1 MAVNAVRVVGLD
13 KLILEFDLAA
23 AQTIAG
29 VEAVV
34 GRGCG
39 NIKRDWQ
46 AAWSGFK
53 HLNRIKY
60 SISYDVFTTPGHIQ
74 GEVGPDINKTRFQ
87 GPLGGVAEFGT
98 PTSAPH
104 PGGAPAL
111 DAEAP
116 RFEAA
121 MVALTV
127 KLLP

>member
-1 MAVNAVRVVGLD
+1 MAAAGMRVVGLD
-13 KLILEFDLAA
+13 KLIIEFDLAA
-23 AQTIAG
+23 AQTIPG

-34 GRGCG
+34 GMGC
-39 NIKRDWQ
+39 NHIKTDWRD
-46 AAWSGFK
+46 AWKGFK
-53 HLNRIKY
+53 HLGFLPYTIG
-60 SISYDVFTTPGHIQ
+60 YDVFTLPGVIR
-74 GEVGPDINKTRFQ
+74 GEVGPDLNKKQ

-111 DAEAP
+111 DREAP